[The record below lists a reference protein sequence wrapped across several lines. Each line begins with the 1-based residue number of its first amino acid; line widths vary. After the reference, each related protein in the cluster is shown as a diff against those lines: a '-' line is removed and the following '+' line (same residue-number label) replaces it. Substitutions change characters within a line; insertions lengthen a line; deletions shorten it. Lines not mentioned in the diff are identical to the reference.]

1 MHCVIVTGF
10 GPFRGLDYN
19 PSEALLRLLPKR
31 LGDAEIETFV
41 LPVSSRGVRNHL
53 QELYRREPKVLIHT
67 GLALGRTAVCIERLA
82 MNLLDFEVP
91 DNEGEVWTDERIVK
105 DAIVRLQISA
115 PEEVAG
121 QLRDNEIRE
130 ALKAAYF
137 STVAKDIKQEARPRL
152 NQTAEEIPPLQALK
166 TYLETNYTPERAQ
179 VLLEYGEKLIEGQ
192 TNGGN

>member
-1 MHCVIVTGF
+1 VTVS
-10 GPFRGLDYN
+10 L
-19 PSEALLRLLPKR
+19 EV
-31 LGDAEIETFV
+31 GDADPTATV
-41 LPVSSRGVRNHL
+41 LRAIRS
-53 QELYRREPKVLIHT
+53 
-67 GLALGRTAVCIERLA
+67 
-82 MNLLDFEVP
+82 
-91 DNEGEVWTDERIVK
+91 EGQPEVK

-179 VLLEYGEKLIEGQ
+179 ILLEYGERLIEGQ
-192 TNGGN
+192 TNEGN